1 MAISKYACR
10 LSFGL
15 CLMVVFAIGPPT
27 VFGQTEKL
35 GVVKYTPPRGMTKLP
50 KENTIVFSEFDQ
62 ATGKFCIITLYGAT
76 PGTGNAKSDFAREW
90 NNLVVKTFTKAEA
103 NPSTETSSEDGW
115 TAIGGGSEVE
125 GGVGKAVAFL
135 TVVSG
140 FGQTVSIL
148 GVFNDQA
155 HAAKLASFITALEMD
170 KVKAPPAN
178 VAHAAATRSDSAS
191 GTAAFDAGGDLI
203 IPQPSRQLTTA
214 DIAGVW
220 IDGPNRMTT
229 EYVYS
234 GSGKSAGR
242 DTTAFQVKTTFKSDG
257 TYSSFFNSVRN
268 KYETESDA
276 QAGPYSINGRLL
288 SIQGKTYSGK
298 PRIQKY
304 VIRGWLELPTMTV
317 LELASG
323 PWYDNDPIPE
333 VHFTDFNSFESKHR
347 GSEKWIRIK

>member
-1 MAISKYACR
+1 MIRKM
-10 LSFGL
+10 SFVL
-15 CLMVVFAIGPPT
+15 FALTVIVFLVASAA
-27 VFGQTEKL
+27 FGQTEKL
-35 GVVKYTPPRGMTKLP
+35 GIVKYTPPKGMNKLP
-50 KENTIVFSEFDQ
+50 KENVVAFSEFDQ
-62 ATGKFCIITLYGAT
+62 ATGKYCIITLYGAT

-90 NNLVVKTFTKAEA
+90 NNLVVKTFTTAEA

-115 TAIGGGSEVE
+115 TATGGGSEVE
-125 GGVGKAVAFL
+125 GGAGKAVAFL
-135 TVVSG
+135 TVISG
-140 FGQTVSIL
+140 YGQTVSIL

-155 HAAKLASFITALEMD
+155 YAGKLDAFMSAVVMD
-170 KVKAPPAN
+170 KVKTPAAN
-178 VAHAAATRSDSAS
+178 NTAAATGSGSAS
-191 GTAAFDAGGDLI
+191 GAAAFDDSGNLI

-214 DIAGVW
+214 DLAGVW

-288 SIQGKTYSGK
+288 SIQGKGYSGK
-298 PRIQKY
+298 PRTAKY

-323 PWYDNDPIPE
+323 PWYDNDAIPE
-333 VHFTDFNSFESKHR
+333 VHFTDFTSFESKHR
-347 GSEKWIRIK
+347 GSEKWIRVK